1 MTTSFHI
8 QIISLGVTVS
18 SHKKCLGSHKSPAT
32 IISPCVLIWFS
43 VHDGPWE
50 LRSRRNREPKGW
62 MVYDSWVGIT
72 LLGGGREQGRESSLP
87 VVLNADCSALNYGEA
102 WTHSLHG
109 RFHNSRL
116 KPYTVLS
123 IRLGTTAPGPQ
134 NKNQN
139 FRGSF
144 ILAQLQFGG
153 SLHEIKE

>member
-72 LLGGGREQGRESSLP
+72 LLGGGREQGRESRFLGFSMLI
-87 VVLNADCSALNYGEA
+87 VLLWIAVKPERI
-102 WTHSLHG
+102 HG

-123 IRLGTTAPGPQ
+123 IRLGTTAPVPQ

-144 ILAQLQFGG
+144 MSAQLQFGG
-153 SLHEIKE
+153 LPHEIKE